1 MDELEN
7 RLRGIK
13 LAEPPLGFDPDEIA
27 VTAVKRARS
36 RRAIALTGA
45 ATLAVI
51 VAAVVVVTPGERT
64 AEVAPAAPPSRAEQK
79 ARDLRHLKDVLPGIL
94 VGAKDISVRDFV
106 QVNDWDLMTS
116 EVKYTDAAGITRKI
130 TLTISGPVTTKEDY
144 VREGRCDPEHMA
156 DGIGPDRKPMR
167 CVELVTPAGIP
178 VVISE
183 TTPKNPDQVGE
194 PIVTGQGVSIGKVV
208 GRHAIA
214 WQPDGG
220 SVNVG
225 DLGDVGNFGSTDSGP
240 SLTDEQLV
248 KLVTDPAFTFR

>member
-1 MDELEN
+1 MDELED

-13 LAEPPLGFDPDEIA
+13 LAEPPLGFDPDEVAGKAAKKVRNGRA
-27 VTAVKRARS
+27 V
-36 RRAIALTGA
+36 ALTGV

-51 VAAVVVVTPGERT
+51 AAAVVFVAPKERA

-79 ARDLRHLKDVLPGIL
+79 AGDLRHLKDVLPGIL
-94 VGAKDISVRDFV
+94 VGAREINVHDFV
-106 QVNDWDLMTS
+106 QVNDRDLMTS
-116 EVKYTDAAGITRKI
+116 EVEYTDAAGMKRQVN
-130 TLTISGPVTTKEDY
+130 LTISGPVSTKTDY
-144 VREGRCDPEHMA
+144 PREGRCDLGRRGDA
-156 DGIGPDRKPMR
+156 IGPDRKPMR
-167 CVELVTPAGIP
+167 CIELVTPAGIP

-183 TTPKNPDQVGE
+183 TTPKNPDQVGQ
-194 PIVTGQGVSIGKVV
+194 PIVTGQGFSTGKVL

-225 DLGDVGNFGSTDSGP
+225 DLGEVGDFGAPDSGP
-240 SLTDEQLV
+240 SLTDEQLI

>member
-7 RLRGIK
+7 RLRGIE
-13 LAEPPLGFDPDEIA
+13 LAEPPLGFDPDEVA
-27 VTAVKRARS
+27 GTAAKKVRN
-36 RRAIALTGA
+36 RRAVAGTGA
-45 ATLAVI
+45 VTLAVI
-51 VAAVVVVTPGERT
+51 AAAVAFVAPRERT
-64 AEVAPAAPPSRAEQK
+64 VEVAPAAPPSRAEQK

-94 VGAKDISVRDFV
+94 VGAQDISVRDFV

-116 EVKYTDAAGITRKI
+116 EIEYTDATGIKRQLN
-130 TLTISGPVTTKEDY
+130 LTISGPVTTKEGY
-144 VREGRCDPEHMA
+144 PRQGYCDPGRRGDA
-156 DGIGPDRKPMR
+156 IGPDRKPMR
-167 CVELVTPAGIP
+167 CEELVTPSGIP
-178 VVISE
+178 VAISE

-194 PIVTGQGVSIGKVV
+194 PVVTGQGFSTGKVI
-208 GRHAIA
+208 GRQAIA

-225 DLGDVGNFGSTDSGP
+225 DLGDVGSSDSGP